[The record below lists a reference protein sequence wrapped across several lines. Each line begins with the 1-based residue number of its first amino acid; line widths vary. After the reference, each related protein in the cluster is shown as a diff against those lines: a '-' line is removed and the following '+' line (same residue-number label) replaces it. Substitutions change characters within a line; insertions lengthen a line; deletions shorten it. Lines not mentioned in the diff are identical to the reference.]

1 MRGSVRRLL
10 LDRACCQ
17 RRWCKQEKEKEEEE
31 KEKEEQEEEEEEVW
45 CAQLP
50 PSGPEHHRTRQ
61 LGAPNSGSPWTAA
74 AARPHTCLDDQSQQ
88 QHLLGPASRNQN
100 LDFLNI

>member
-17 RRWCKQEKEKEEEE
+17 RRWCKQEKEE
-31 KEKEEQEEEEEEVW
+31 KEEEEVW

-50 PSGPEHHRTRQ
+50 PSGPEHHRTR
-61 LGAPNSGSPWTAA
+61 L
-74 AARPHTCLDDQSQQ
+74 ARRAKLRVTLDRCC
-88 QHLLGPASRNQN
+88 G
-100 LDFLNI
+100 